1 MRRRFVLATLTAA
14 IAAGQTF
21 APTGSLKFEVAS
33 IRKSK
38 PGTTPGGVQPAPG
51 GRRYVGTAL
60 PLRSYLYVAYQVRS
74 EQIVGGPGWVDSEPY
89 DLNAEAEQPA
99 SIEQLHIMLQN
110 ALTERFNLQF
120 HHAFKEMPAYALT
133 VDKDGP
139 KNLKLEPAAP
149 GQDFLLTE
157 VNEGIAHAKWTA
169 HCASL
174 NFFTWRLS
182 PWLERPIIN
191 QTGLKGCFDFEL
203 AFTRDLPRGVEDGQ
217 LVNGVQVDASGPTIY
232 QALPAQLGLK
242 LEAKRASV
250 DTLVIDQAERPTD
263 E

>member
-1 MRRRFVLATLTAA
+1 MRRAIALATLSAA
-14 IAAGQTF
+14 FAAGQVF
-21 APTGSLKFEVAS
+21 APTGPAKFEVAS

-38 PGTTPGGVQPAPG
+38 PGTAALGVQPAPG

-60 PLRSYLYVAYQVRS
+60 PLRSYLYVAWQVRT
-74 EQIVGGPGWVDSEPY
+74 EQISGGPGWLDSEPY
-89 DLNAEAEQPA
+89 DLNAEAEQPS

-120 HHAFKEMPAYALT
+120 HHEFKEMAAYVLT
-133 VDKDGP
+133 VDDDGP
-139 KNLKLEPAAP
+139 KNLKLHPAAP
-149 GQDFLLTE
+149 GQDFLITQITE
-157 VNEGIAHAKWTA
+157 RVVHAKWTA

-174 NFFTWRLS
+174 VFFTWRLS
-182 PWLERPIIN
+182 PWLERPILN

-203 AFTRDLPRGVEDGQ
+203 TFTTDLPRGIEDGQ
-217 LVNGVQVDASGPTIY
+217 LLNGIAVDASGPTIH

-242 LEAKRASV
+242 LEGKRASV
-250 DTLVIDQAERPTD
+250 DTLVIDRAERPAD